1 MGNTAV
7 VGASITRLADTRTE
21 FAADAFSGRRSLLEG
36 AEARPRPRTAR
47 TTRVPFPSTTGMP
60 ARSAFART
68 HEGSV
73 GTSWIG
79 QEGFAG
85 FAINECLRVS
95 RSASVEPV
103 PTVPLH
109 SNGSSL
115 ACAFLVRLERTSL

>member
-1 MGNTAV
+1 MRFCDAAAGNMAV
-7 VGASITRLADTRTE
+7 H
-21 FAADAFSGRRSLLEG
+21 ADAYGHRSEDYRIPSSPYLFDPTRRFNGRQPNSF
-36 AEARPRPRTAR
+36 ARPN
-47 TTRVPFPSTTGMP
+47 G
-60 ARSAFART
+60 
-68 HEGSV
+68 GSV

-79 QEGFAG
+79 QEGFVG

-115 ACAFLVRLERTSL
+115 ACAFLAGANQPIGCC